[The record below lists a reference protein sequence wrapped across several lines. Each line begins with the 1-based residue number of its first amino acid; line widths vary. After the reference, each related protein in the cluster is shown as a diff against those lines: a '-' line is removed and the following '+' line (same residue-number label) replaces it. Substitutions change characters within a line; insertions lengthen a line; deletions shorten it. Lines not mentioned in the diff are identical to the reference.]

1 MHKGSKAC
9 FLMLAFFLEMTCPRL
24 MILLLGSCHFP
35 RLSVFFFFFFCGRK
49 AACVIATGVL
59 SHMLERH
66 V

>member
-35 RLSVFFFFFFCGRK
+35 RLSVFFFFFFVDGKLR
-49 AACVIATGVL
+49 V
-59 SHMLERH
+59 
-66 V
+66 